1 MIMRGNTTDYIQKKD
16 THVHCSL
23 KREYQNLE
31 GELMFNVAKRKVKIT
46 SPSKDDM
53 MRGQTECNSYSR
65 F

>member
-31 GELMFNVAKRKVKIT
+31 GELMFQRCKKKGQNYVTIKRRY
-46 SPSKDDM
+46 DE
-53 MRGQTECNSYSR
+53 RAN
-65 F
+65 